1 VSLSVLSPEIE
12 GRHEVEVG
20 NWAKHKKSFYS
31 EWYTIRESARSL
43 ETFWFSKIVLIWKLV
58 AGYNR
63 LLQVQMKYFQNWIWS
78 VSSLQVRLQKKRHF
92 NFNRLYGDTQKG
104 AIFDCLKIRVLK
116 FKQNN
121 KTILNNLVNTFS
133 PSTGEF

>member
-1 VSLSVLSPEIE
+1 VSLLVLSPEIE

-20 NWAKHKKSFYS
+20 NWAKHKKSLHS

-58 AGYNR
+58 ADYNR

-78 VSSLQVRLQKKRHF
+78 VSSLQVRLQKK
-92 NFNRLYGDTQKG
+92 DTLTVSMEIHKG
-104 AIFDCLKIRVLK
+104 AIFDCLKMWLLK

-121 KTILNNLVNTFS
+121 KTILNDLVNTFS
-133 PSTGEF
+133 PSSGEF